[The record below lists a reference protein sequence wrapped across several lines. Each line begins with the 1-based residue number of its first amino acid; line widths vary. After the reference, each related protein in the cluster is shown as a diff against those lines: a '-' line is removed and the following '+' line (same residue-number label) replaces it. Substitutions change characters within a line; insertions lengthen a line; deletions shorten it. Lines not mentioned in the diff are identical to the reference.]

1 MVGATSQ
8 KLRTAPVIA
17 FPGQGRLPVAQPLLP
32 PAEAILPYL
41 QRIDQ
46 QRWYSNFG
54 PLVTDL
60 EQRLGKRFA
69 APAGVVTVSSGTQ
82 GLILALKALGARRGS
97 LCALPSWTFVAT
109 AHAVLQAGLIPWFL
123 DVDPDTW
130 MLDPD
135 HVRSRLWAAPG
146 AVSAVITVAA
156 YGRTPNIDRW
166 CDFRRETGTPV
177 LIDAAAAFDALDDA
191 RIPAVVSL
199 HATKAFGVGEGGFV
213 AGEDTDYLARV
224 RQLSSFGFRGTREAH
239 IPATNAKLS
248 EYAAAVGLAGL
259 DGWSATRARFLGVAQ
274 NLRIALIDAPEV
286 EFQPGWGVNWISS
299 VCVVRVPEGKLEAVE
314 ANLTREGV
322 DTRRWWGAGCHAGPV
337 FAGCPRDALPNTLDL
352 ARSTLGLPFAADL
365 DHASV
370 NRIAG
375 AVLRGLGRA

>member
-1 MVGATSQ
+1 MAGATSQ

-17 FPGQGRLPVAQPLLP
+17 FPGHGRLPVAQPLLP
-32 PAEAILPYL
+32 SAEAILPYL

-54 PLVTDL
+54 PLVTSL
-60 EQRLGKRFA
+60 EQRLADRFA
-69 APAGVVTVSSGTQ
+69 PPAGVVTVSSGTQ

-146 AVSAVITVAA
+146 AVAAVITVAA
-156 YGRTPNIDRW
+156 FGRTPDFDRW
-166 CDFRRETGTPV
+166 CDFRRETGVPV
-177 LIDAAAAFDALDDA
+177 LVDAAAAFDALDDA
-191 RIPAVVSL
+191 RIPAVVSM

-213 AGEDTDYLARV
+213 AAADNDYLARV
-224 RQLSSFGFRGTREAH
+224 RELSSFGFRGSREAH
-239 IPATNAKLS
+239 VPATNAKLS

-259 DGWSATRARFLGVAQ
+259 DCWSATRGRFLMAAQ
-274 NLRIALIDAPEV
+274 SLRVALIEAPEV
-286 EFQPGWGVNWISS
+286 EFQPGWGTTWMSS
-299 VCVVRVPEGKLEAVE
+299 VCVVRVPEAKLEAVE

-322 DTRRWWGAGCHAGPV
+322 DTRRWWANGCHAGPV
-337 FAGCPRDALPNTLDL
+337 FAGCPRDSLPHTLTL

-365 DHASV
+365 DHVAV

-375 AVLRGLGRA
+375 AVLRGLGQG